1 MPKCHQK
8 VITFG
13 AKIDHESHQKLR
25 RKTTRTN
32 TENKT
37 SSEQKRHETERA
49 RSRINTK
56 NNGFYWFKTKAALSY
71 RSAGGTKKT
80 RNTMPKGV
88 PKPSFL
94 IENGSEK
101 SSKTPSKN
109 DIKKQHRKTSK
120 NAKRPLTNLLKTLKN
135 AY

>member
-1 MPKCHQK
+1 MPKYHQK
-8 VITFG
+8 VIEIG
-13 AKIDHESHQKLR
+13 AKIDRESQKLR

-49 RSRINTK
+49 RSRISTTK
-56 NNGFYWFKTKAALSY
+56 HGFYWFKTKAALSY

-120 NAKRPLTNLLKTLKN
+120 RESKREPKVMQKN
-135 AY
+135 SKI

>member
-8 VITFG
+8 
-13 AKIDHESHQKLR
+13 SHRIGSKNR
-25 RKTTRTN
+25 SRISPKTATKNDTN
-32 TENKT
+32 QHRNKT

-56 NNGFYWFKTKAALSY
+56 NLGFYRFKTKAALSY

-120 NAKRPLTNLLKTLKN
+120 KGVQKGAKSDAKN
-135 AY
+135 SKH